1 MNQDKLREQ
10 VKIAKALNNDWTYK
24 VMSEVIDVSTH
35 SFYNWLGGAFQLS
48 QSKADMLK
56 KVIDDLLD

>member
-10 VKIAKALNNDWTYK
+10 VKIAKALNDDWTYK

-35 SFYNWLGGAFQLS
+35 SFYNWLGGAF
-48 QSKADMLK
+48 
-56 KVIDDLLD
+56 